1 MSTSLSKKY
10 YTIGETADILNL
22 PASTLRYWESV
33 FPMIRPQRTSH
44 GRRTYT
50 PADIEKLR
58 MVKYLLHDRG
68 MHIEAAR
75 EELKR
80 NRDGVLKHSEAID
93 TLKRVRAELVSV
105 LDALHAL
112 R

>member
-10 YTIGETADILNL
+10 YTIGETADILSL

-44 GRRTYT
+44 GRRTYA
-50 PADIEKLR
+50 PSDIERLR

-80 NRDGVLKHSEAID
+80 NRDGVSKHSEAID
-93 TLKRVRAELVSV
+93 SLKRVRAELVSV

>member
-33 FPMIRPQRTSH
+33 FPMIKPQRTSH
-44 GRRTYT
+44 GRRSYT
-50 PADIEKLR
+50 PADIETLR
-58 MVKYLLHDRG
+58 MINYLLHDKG

-75 EELKR
+75 EQLKK
-80 NRDGVLKHSEAID
+80 NRDGIARHAEAIEI
-93 TLKRVRAELVSV
+93 LKKVRAELVTM
-105 LDALHAL
+105 LDALHQL